1 MWTRLRAEASL
12 AADDL
17 RPRSSPEWALAVFGL
32 TAIALMSAAP
42 MDLGMV
48 RLCAGGGVA
57 LAASVRA
64 SLATGALANAGGHW
78 ALMTAVMA
86 PLLAIQPLRHVL
98 FRSYAWRRGRAAA
111 AFIAGYLLVWLAAG
125 IVPLAAALA
134 AAAVG
139 GDTGVRALGLGLVAA
154 ATLWAFAPARHRAV
168 RRCRR
173 TPALAATGPRADRD
187 CLAFGMGQGLECVF
201 VCGPLMA
208 ALATLSHGPILT
220 IATGLWLWL
229 ERGRGGAAA
238 IASALAAATLGSVAL
253 LA

>member
-32 TAIALMSAAP
+32 TATAL
-42 MDLGMV
+42 
-48 RLCAGGGVA
+48 
-57 LAASVRA
+57 
-64 SLATGALANAGGHW
+64 
-78 ALMTAVMA
+78 
-86 PLLAIQPLRHVL
+86 
-98 FRSYAWRRGRAAA
+98 
-111 AFIAGYLLVWLAAG
+111 IAGYLLVWLAAG

-139 GDTGVRALGLGLVAA
+139 GETGVRALGLGLVAA

-187 CLAFGMGQGLECVF
+187 CLGFG
-201 VCGPLMA
+201 
-208 ALATLSHGPILT
+208 
-220 IATGLWLWL
+220 
-229 ERGRGGAAA
+229 
-238 IASALAAATLGSVAL
+238 
-253 LA
+253 